1 MATVEIEEIAQ
12 EPSPPPQ
19 LLRKVI
25 QRDEEFEMLEDGE
38 ASVETKRLRTDQV
51 AMIVRIEVSLKNSSI
66 VSLEDHSLLTS
77 CSLQNVMKVSEK
89 RQRQLEEMAL
99 VLEENN
105 NLYVSV
111 NDLQMRLL
119 QEHHRREDLEVKVLT
134 LETERQQMEA
144 ESQ

>member
-1 MATVEIEEIAQ
+1 MEVEEIVWEAA
-12 EPSPPPQ
+12 PPPQ

-25 QRDEEFEMLEDGE
+25 QHDEEFEMLEDGE

-105 NLYVSV
+105 NLYMSV

-119 QEHHRREDLEVKVLT
+119 QEHHRREDLEVKVLA
-134 LETERQQMEA
+134 LETECQQMEA